1 MRSLKASLRNDY
13 YSSNVR
19 KRNISRIGQALIALA
34 LIALV
39 SVVLG
44 AVPANSLHSLDKYV
58 NSKNL
63 ASPGLL
69 VINPVN
75 GEVIAQNSPES
86 LRVPASVL
94 KLISTTS
101 ALHFL
106 GPEKSFTTKIFSTDE
121 PDSFLIKGTLDPWL
135 TSNLTQSKKNGQKFL
150 PSLVSKANQAD
161 KKKLKIYYSG
171 LFEKDIYNLNLNLK
185 AKKIRAT
192 FKKIDS
198 SQASLVVREEI
209 ASLTSLPVSE
219 MVKFVILWSDNTL
232 ADRLAK
238 AAARKL
244 GYGTSI
250 KALNQTF
257 KQAMDELGVDSSG
270 MKAFDGSGLSKSNRV
285 SAKTIVNLLSKIRN
299 NPTYQSIYEGLPVG
313 GLTGTLQKR
322 FLETAPHAVGHVH
335 AKTGW
340 VNRSVTMAGY
350 VDDGTTEYA
359 FAILADGITPT
370 FSSRNRARA
379 AMDRL
384 LGVIVKGIH

>member
-1 MRSLKASLRNDY
+1 MVAILST
-13 YSSNVR
+13 
-19 KRNISRIGQALIALA
+19 IALI
-34 LIALV
+34 
-39 SVVLG
+39 LG
-44 AVPANSLHSLDKYV
+44 NSPAHALHSLDKYV

-69 VINPVN
+69 IINPAD
-75 GEVIAQNSPES
+75 GKVIAQNSAES
-86 LRVPASVL
+86 LRIPASVL
-94 KLISTTS
+94 KLVSTAT
-101 ALHFL
+101 ALHFV
-106 GPEKSFTTKIFSTDE
+106 GPDKTYTTGIYSTE
-121 PDSFLIKGTLDPWL
+121 ESNTYLIKGSLDPWL

-150 PSLVSKANQAD
+150 PSLVAKANKEN
-161 KKKLKIYYSG
+161 KKKITIYYSG
-171 LFEKDIYNLNLNLK
+171 LYEKDIFNLNINLK

-192 FKKIDS
+192 FKKVES
-198 SQASLVVREEI
+198 SEASVLAKDEI
-209 ASLTSLPVSE
+209 ATLTSPPISE
-219 MVKFVILWSDNTL
+219 MVKFTILWSDNAL
-232 ADRLAK
+232 ADRLGK

-244 GYGTSI
+244 GHGTDS
-250 KALNQTF
+250 KGLTQTF
-257 KQAMDELGVDSSG
+257 KQAMDELRVDATG

-285 SAKTIVNLLSKIRN
+285 SANTIVTLLSKIRN
-299 NPTYQSIYEGLPVG
+299 NPNFQSIYEGLPVG

-350 VDDGTTEYA
+350 VDDGETEYA

-370 FSSRNRARA
+370 FTSRNRARA